1 MKNILRFLKGHW
13 IWVFVIVLLLIAQ
26 TFCDLGLPTY
36 TGDILNVG
44 LQQKGIADGVMDT
57 VRAESL
63 QSLEMFLSEE
73 QIALVESAYGP
84 ADESGIRTLNKEID
98 HDALNEALMNAE
110 VAVLAMQNPQTAAEG
125 SESMQA
131 QIPTDGAGSSDNA
144 DLSQMADTYKK
155 QLAVVYVGQEYA
167 AQGKDLDKIQTA
179 YLWKDGL
186 IMLGLSLLMMALSIL
201 VSLIASRVSSS
212 IGRDLREQ
220 AYRKVTSFSNAEMTK
235 FSTASL
241 ITRCTNDITQVQ
253 VLIVMFLRMIL
264 YSPILAIGGIIMVYR
279 TTSGMGWIIVLAVA
293 LLFGILGIL
302 GVIVMPKFKI
312 MQSLVDKVNLISREI
327 LNGVMPIRA
336 FSRERH
342 EEERFDEANTNLLKT
357 QLFTNRAMAIM
368 SPFMMF
374 IMNGVSVLIVWV
386 GGHHI
391 NEGTMQV
398 GEMTAFLTYSM
409 VIVMSFLMLA
419 MIAIIAPR
427 AVVSANRIAE
437 VLDQD
442 LSIADRPDAKD
453 SLLDDPQG
461 RVVFDHVSF
470 HYPDADENIVS
481 DISFTSEPGTTTAI
495 IGSTGCGK
503 STLLNLIPR
512 FYDVTEGSIT
522 IDGVDIRDV
531 TQHKLHSLMGYV
543 PQKGFLF
550 SGTIESNLK
559 YSDEEISDEAM
570 ELAAQIAQA
579 TEFIEQKENKYEDEI
594 SQGGTNVSG
603 GQKQRLS
610 IARALARKPKI
621 MLFDDSFS
629 ALDYKTDTALRR
641 QLHQELGDATV
652 FIVAQRISTILHA
665 DQILVLNEGRMMG
678 LGTHEELLDRCPT
691 YQEIARSQLSEE
703 ELKRKGGA
711 DRG

>member
-110 VAVLAMQNPQTAAEG
+110 VAMLAMQYQQAAAEG

-155 QLAVVYVGQEYA
+155 QLAVVYVGQEYE

-220 AYRKVTSFSNAEMTK
+220 AYRKVTSFSNAEMVK

-374 IMNGVSVLIVWV
+374 IMNGISVLIVWV

-481 DISFTSEPGTTTAI
+481 DISFTAEPGTTTAI